1 MVEKKYDGDYLN
13 NSLAI
18 CVLGI
23 GMMIIASMS
32 FLAQGAF
39 QVLIGGACIG
49 YYGAGRLHVY
59 NRSGNDKQD

>member
-1 MVEKKYDGDYLN
+1 MVEKKYGGDYLN

-32 FLAQGAF
+32 LHAQGAF
-39 QVLIGGACIG
+39 QVLIGGAGIG
-49 YYGAGRLHVY
+49 YYGAGRLHGY
-59 NRSGNDKQD
+59 NRSGDDKKD